1 MTSAEAISPQLRI
14 FGAAVLLVFVGW
26 VVRLVRTERLT
37 LRDSLLWLLSTL
49 VALVTIAFP
58 ELLFETAHLLGV
70 QVPSNALFVLTTLY
84 LLLNLF
90 SVTVAVSFVLA
101 RTRRLTQECA
111 LLRAEMELLRRSP
124 GRATAG
130 GGEQ

>member
-49 VALVTIAFP
+49 VALVTIDHFLRMEGP
-58 ELLFETAHLLGV
+58 
-70 QVPSNALFVLTTLY
+70 
-84 LLLNLF
+84 F
-90 SVTVAVSFVLA
+90 SIAVSRSRILGSVCGRNCGSSPCAAACTA
-101 RTRRLTQECA
+101 R
-111 LLRAEMELLRRSP
+111 
-124 GRATAG
+124 
-130 GGEQ
+130 

>member
-37 LRDSLLWLLSTL
+37 LRDSLLWLLSTS

-58 ELLFETAHLLGV
+58 ELLFETAQGIENKRQRVMRWFCVVLVLSLLSGCSV
-70 QVPSNALFVLTTLY
+70 
-84 LLLNLF
+84 F
-90 SVTVAVSFVLA
+90 SSSPADSW
-101 RTRRLTQECA
+101 RR
-111 LLRAEMELLRRSP
+111 RRWRSGCP
-124 GRATAG
+124 MRK
-130 GGEQ
+130 